1 MSWWL
6 GAGLGFLRG
15 GPLGA
20 VIGGAIQHT
29 ISKKVLRKADC
40 SLPGVNDPGVFATC
54 LIAILTRA
62 NMTGGTLAVSQIAVI
77 HNFFRKNFSHGFKEL
92 KFVDEVV
99 RETNKWKPD
108 LLPLVKQFKKS
119 CAGKYNLLLLALAYQ
134 VALSGNSIHE
144 NVTESLL
151 DLAKY
156 LGISYER
163 HDGLREKYS
172 LPPLVTPFT
181 VLGISY
187 SADDDTIRKAYRQK
201 AGEFHPDRVAHL
213 GEHRTEEAHMKFLEV
228 QEAYKELEKS
238 RGL

>member
-20 VIGGAIQHT
+20 VIGGAIQHA

-40 SLPGVNDPGVFATC
+40 SLPGVTDPGVFATC
-54 LIAILTRA
+54 LIAVLTRTNLPRGPLTA
-62 NMTGGTLAVSQIAVI
+62 PQIAI
-77 HNFFRKNFSHGFKEL
+77 MHKFFRDNFNHGFKEL
-92 KFVDEVV
+92 QFVDEVV
-99 RETNKWKPD
+99 RETEKWKPD
-108 LLPLVKQFKKS
+108 IVTLVQQFIKS
-119 CAGKYNLLLLALAYQ
+119 CGGKYNLLLLALAYQ
-134 VALSGNSIHE
+134 VTLSGNSIHE
-144 NVTESLL
+144 NVMENLL

-163 HDGLREKYS
+163 HDGLRKKYS

-213 GEHRTEEAHMKFLEV
+213 GEHRAEEAHMKFIEV
-228 QEAYKELEKS
+228 QEAYKELEKT